1 MIPNMQEGK
10 CFYIE
15 KTRLTFDKAIENGQE
30 KLKNYGGGILY
41 EPYNITQQKKVVDM
55 ALEHGL
61 RGWLRRDQ
69 NPSLPPQPP
78 LFQYQQIEVKPRKD
92 RVGDVSLL

>member
-41 EPYNITQQKKVVDM
+41 EPYSIVQQKRVVDM

-61 RGWLRRDQ
+61 KDWLHWIGVTDVVNEGQ
-69 NPSLPPQPP
+69 SVYIQLQQPAN
-78 LFQYQQIEVKPRKD
+78 
-92 RVGDVSLL
+92 